1 MLILEW
7 PAANLEGVKCLLT
20 ISAETVISRTVT
32 DTELKSEFHCSNLN
46 SVLDAIII
54 FLHFQFTFAFIQ

>member
-7 PAANLEGVKCLLT
+7 SAANLEGVKRLLT

-32 DTELKSEFHCSNLN
+32 HTELKSEFHH
-46 SVLDAIII
+46 A
-54 FLHFQFTFAFIQ
+54 QT